1 MFSATPSPAA
11 AGQACQASFCSG
23 TSSGSGGVDVE
34 VLELLLS
41 AGADPLQLLPR
52 LLQRYEAS
60 IQAVHSQPFYAASN
74 PWCSALSAV
83 LRAARRAGATAAH
96 APDGRRQLLLAA
108 VCCRDEPLCHSLIG
122 AARGERDGGAVTWG
136 SHTSNCRLLVAAA
149 EHDMPTVIDALLGV
163 RLPGGGQP
171 FRVAP
176 PAGGVLPAGGG
187 WAQAGGGMAHEGAT
201 PLMAAAERDSCA
213 AVRALLAAGAAVGAT
228 DEEGVDALHWAVIG
242 GAFEAA
248 EMLLAAGASPSQ
260 ACAPQPDGLH
270 LERPLLTALK
280 EGHCRLARLLLAAGA
295 SPVEPTPRGCT
306 PLSVALA
313 YEQAEAARLLLG
325 LGADSR
331 QAMPAGLHSGRYSD
345 PSLLGTRQPGGAPPA
360 AAPTYASL
368 VGLAASRR
376 SEAGPLLE
384 LLLGAGADPS
394 AAAAGAHS
402 AGGADGAPLAEAA
415 AAGAVEGAAHLLH
428 WGQHR
433 GLTLAQL
440 GCPAA
445 AAAAARR
452 ALASELLCLLLDA
465 WQAEGGA
472 AGDAALPPPQAG
484 AAVVGALLEAHA
496 AQQMQRAA
504 AGQPFDAAC
513 ELQAVLLAER
523 LSDLGLPAEL
533 TPCLAAAPHNRNLV
547 LAAMPSTR
555 RWSPAT
561 HVYFPPPFKAAARA
575 LLLAAERQRAARLP
589 AAARAC
595 CLLPA
600 GTAAGDAPGASLAC
614 LPAELLQHIL
624 SLSASPLSL
633 WLH

>member
-1 MFSATPSPAA
+1 M
-11 AGQACQASFCSG
+11 
-23 TSSGSGGVDVE
+23 
-34 VLELLLS
+34 
-41 AGADPLQLLPR
+41 
-52 LLQRYEAS
+52 
-60 IQAVHSQPFYAASN
+60 HSQPFYAASN

-248 EMLLAAGASPSQ
+248 EMLLAAGARWAPGGRRGDEVLFPVPGAGVCARLGRPALPASECAFPCCPLSTLLGSLPLTPCSPSQ

-325 LGADSR
+325 LGADSRQVGGGWVAASGWPRACAGASKRRSDAGPCGTRGACVLPGPSTPALPPVAHPCAPHSLR

-452 ALASELLCLLLDA
+452 ALARRRTPRSRCSA
-465 WQAEGGA
+465 
-472 AGDAALPPPQAG
+472 PR
-484 AAVVGALLEAHA
+484 
-496 AQQMQRAA
+496 RAS
-504 AGQPFDAAC
+504 
-513 ELQAVLLAER
+513 R
-523 LSDLGLPAEL
+523 L
-533 TPCLAAAPHNRNLV
+533 TPRASC
-547 LAAMPSTR
+547 R
-555 RWSPAT
+555 R
-561 HVYFPPPFKAAARA
+561 
-575 LLLAAERQRAARLP
+575 
-589 AAARAC
+589 C
-595 CLLPA
+595 CW
-600 GTAAGDAPGASLAC
+600 
-614 LPAELLQHIL
+614 L
-624 SLSASPLSL
+624 SGFLIWGCPLN
-633 WLH
+633 